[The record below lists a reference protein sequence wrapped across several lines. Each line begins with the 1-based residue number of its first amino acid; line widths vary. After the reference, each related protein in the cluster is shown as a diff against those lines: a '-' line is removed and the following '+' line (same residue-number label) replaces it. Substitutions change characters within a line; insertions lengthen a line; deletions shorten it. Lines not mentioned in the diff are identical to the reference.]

1 MSKNYSNLYSYEQ
14 LENSLKDYLETQLI
28 RIKNERF
35 EYLEEA
41 YNNGDS
47 SLYVSRKLQEF
58 DFKIDWLRTQLKG
71 F

>member
-1 MSKNYSNLYSYEQ
+1 MDNNYNHLYSYEQ
-14 LENSLKDYLETQLI
+14 LENSLKDYLETELI

-35 EYLEEA
+35 QYVEEA
-41 YNNGDS
+41 YNNGES

-58 DFKIDWLRTQLKG
+58 DFKIDWLREQLKG